1 MHGAIRAIPRAG
13 VVDTWICVNRM
24 DAPYQKVKLA
34 PESLAGIDA
43 FRDLALNARAEILDL
58 CEGRLYEKN
67 HEILR
72 YGETRQ
78 DVFFIISGHVSA
90 TMYTPSGRQITFQV
104 LGPGSMFGELAAID
118 ETARVA
124 SVVAID
130 DVFLARISGPQ
141 FMEVLTRNPSLA
153 RATLARLAG
162 LIRFLC
168 NRVYELH
175 ALPVRQRVQCEILR
189 LVVTEGRPDTP
200 NTAVVTSPPT
210 HEDIASRVG
219 TQRETV
225 SREMAHLSRMGIVE
239 KRARELRIVDLD
251 ALRAIVDGAETQETS

>member
-1 MHGAIRAIPRAG
+1 MRASPGSG
-13 VVDTWICVNRM
+13 VAETRNCGNRM
-24 DAPYQKVKLA
+24 DAPYQKMKLT
-34 PESLAGIDA
+34 PESLTGIDA
-43 FRDLALNARAEILDL
+43 IRDLLMDARAEILGL
-58 CEGRLYEKN
+58 CEGRLYEKH

-78 DVFFIISGHVSA
+78 DVYFIISGHVSA
-90 TMYTPSGRQITFQV
+90 TMYTPAGRQITFQV

-130 DVFLARISGPQ
+130 DVFLARMSGPQ

-225 SREMAHLSRMGIVE
+225 SRELAHLSRLGIIE
-239 KRARELRIVDLD
+239 KRSKELRVVDLD
-251 ALRAIVDGAETQETS
+251 ALRTMIDGAVPQDTG